1 MGEDGS
7 QVRSISAPQV
17 MAALRYV
24 VISILRL
31 RGATN
36 IASAIRSIGWQPNGA
51 LRMLGLIS

>member
-7 QVRSISAPQV
+7 QVRSSSAPQV
-17 MAALRYV
+17 MAALRNV